1 MDGCGLIHPDIRPSV
16 EAMISDPFVFPKDIL
31 KEIRKDKAA
40 WKNYTEYP
48 EPYRRIRVAYI
59 DAARGRP
66 DEYRKRLDNFISAA
80 RDGRMIGGY
89 GGVDKYYGSDG
100 TKS

>member
-16 EAMISDPFVFPKDIL
+16 EVLITELYVFPEDIIE
-31 KEIRKDKAA
+31 EIRKDGAA
-40 WKNYTEYP
+40 WENYERYP
-48 EPYRRIRVAYI
+48 EPYRRIRIAYI
-59 DAARGRP
+59 DAARDRP

-80 RDGRMIGGY
+80 HDGRIIGGY
-89 GGVDKYYGSDG
+89 GGVDKYYGSDR